1 MNLEVLRAVAERA
14 VEERRHQLLEPEGF
28 ELLRILGISCPC
40 FEVVSAPDEIGEEL
54 LARLPGDKV
63 VLKGIAVELLHKSE
77 VGGVQVVP
85 KNRQQVAAAAD
96 AMTRSMSGLDL
107 RGILIQEFVAYE
119 AEPGS
124 EALLSLRWD
133 REFGAVVTFGIGG
146 IHAEKLTAALR
157 EEAALAIFAPE
168 LRDRAEIAQEISGLL
183 VTELMTRVQRGRPAR
198 IAMEH
203 VGEVVSRF
211 AAAAPLLTS
220 GILDEI
226 EINPLVARSG
236 RLVALDVL
244 ARLSVDRPQPMPDRP
259 LDKLD
264 RLLRPSSIA
273 LIGVGERLNPG
284 RLILGNLLR
293 EGFDPENVVVVKP
306 GRESID
312 GCKCF
317 GDIASLP
324 KSVDVLIVSVGAE
337 QVPAV
342 VQETI
347 EYRKAETLI
356 LIPGGL
362 EEKTGS
368 EHISDAIRRSLAVSR
383 VSEWRGPL
391 VNGGNCLGVRSQ
403 PGRYDTFF
411 LPDYKL
417 PSLGRDEG
425 NVALLAQSGAFL
437 ASKTSKLQQLRVR
450 YAISIGNQI
459 DLTLGD
465 YLSYL
470 LNDDRVDLFG
480 VYVEGFRD
488 LDGRK
493 FLAAARR
500 ITGSG
505 RRIVLYRAG
514 RSRSGVAAA
523 ASHTAAMAGSYR
535 VTRALAR
542 KAGAQVVDTLQDFED
557 LLLLNSRFEGR
568 SVGARRIGAV
578 SNAGYECVAF
588 WDGLEGLEPARFS
601 PQTCQDMSEVFRMS
615 RIDGVVDVRNPLD
628 LTPIVQDAQFEEA
641 VRLVLRD
648 PGVDVGVVGCVPLT
662 GALNT
667 LPESS
672 DHDENVESQTSI
684 ASRLVEL
691 WRQTSKPWV
700 AVVDAGPAY
709 DTMERV
715 LSDGGVPVF
724 RTADRAA
731 RLLELYCTHSH
742 AAGRR

>member
-1 MNLEVLRAVAERA
+1 
-14 VEERRHQLLEPEGF
+14 
-28 ELLRILGISCPC
+28 
-40 FEVVSAPDEIGEEL
+40 VSGPDEIGEEL
-54 LARLPGDKV
+54 LAKLPGDKV
-63 VLKGIAVELLHKSE
+63 VLKGIAVELPHKSE
-77 VGGVQVVP
+77 VGGVRVVP
-85 KNRQQVAAAAD
+85 KNCQQVAAAAD

-168 LRDRAEIAQEISGLL
+168 LRDRAQIGQEISGLL
-183 VTELMTRVQRGRPAR
+183 VTELMTQVQRGRPAR

-203 VGEVVSRF
+203 VGEVVGRF

-220 GILDEI
+220 GLLDEI

-244 ARLSVDRPQPMPDRP
+244 AKLSVDRPQPMPARP

-273 LIGVGERLNPG
+273 LIGVAERLNAG
-284 RLILGNLLR
+284 RLILRNLLR
-293 EGFDPENVVVVKP
+293 GGFDPENVVVVKP

-312 GCKCF
+312 GCKCY

-324 KSVDVLIVSVGAE
+324 QCVDLLIVSVAAE

-342 VQETI
+342 VQETV
-347 EYRKAETLI
+347 EYRRAETLI

-368 EHISDAIRRSLAVSR
+368 EHISDAIRRSLAVGR
-383 VSEWRGPL
+383 ASEWRGPL

-411 LPDYKL
+411 LQDHKL
-417 PSLGRDEG
+417 PSLGQDEG

-437 ASKTSKLQQLRVR
+437 ASKMSKLQQLRVR

-470 LNDDRVDLFG
+470 LDDDRVDLFG

-542 KAGAQVVDTLQDFED
+542 TAGAQVVDTLQDFED

-568 SVGARRIGAV
+568 
-578 SNAGYECVAF
+578 
-588 WDGLEGLEPARFS
+588 
-601 PQTCQDMSEVFRMS
+601 
-615 RIDGVVDVRNPLD
+615 
-628 LTPIVQDAQFEEA
+628 
-641 VRLVLRD
+641 
-648 PGVDVGVVGCVPLT
+648 
-662 GALNT
+662 
-667 LPESS
+667 
-672 DHDENVESQTSI
+672 
-684 ASRLVEL
+684 
-691 WRQTSKPWV
+691 
-700 AVVDAGPAY
+700 
-709 DTMERV
+709 
-715 LSDGGVPVF
+715 
-724 RTADRAA
+724 
-731 RLLELYCTHSH
+731 
-742 AAGRR
+742 

>member
-1 MNLEVLRAVAERA
+1 MNLEVLRAVTERA

-28 ELLRILGISCPC
+28 ELLRILGIPCPC
-40 FEVVSAPDEIGEEL
+40 FEVVSGPDEIGEEL
-54 LARLPGDKV
+54 LAKLPGDKV

-133 REFGAVVTFGIGG
+133 REFGAVVTFGFGG
-146 IHAEKLTAALR
+146 IHAEKLTAA
-157 EEAALAIFAPE
+157 
-168 LRDRAEIAQEISGLL
+168 
-183 VTELMTRVQRGRPAR
+183 
-198 IAMEH
+198 
-203 VGEVVSRF
+203 
-211 AAAAPLLTS
+211 PLLTS
-220 GILDEI
+220 GLLDEI

-244 ARLSVDRPQPMPDRP
+244 ARLSVDRPQPMPDCP

-284 RLILGNLLR
+284 RLILRNLLR

-306 GRESID
+306 GRQSID

-324 KSVDVLIVSVGAE
+324 SPVDLLIVSVGAE

-347 EYRKAETLI
+347 GYRKAETLI

-470 LNDDRVDLFG
+470 LNDDRVELFG

-601 PQTCQDMSEVFRMS
+601 PQTCQDMLEVFRMS